1 MRTPERGTSVGVRGL
16 SGEDLSSTDNDI
28 SLSYISIRIYEY
40 TFLYEI
46 KYNSCYYKPN
56 QRTIEQMNSQE
67 RLDLKKLVDN
77 SDAEDNTATIRRIK
91 HSANFLEDIRV
102 MEQLKRS
109 HVELRS
115 SSPEEFAEL
124 CRSKCH
130 FTFNYYTDIFN
141 KQLKDELNLGIMI
154 RMLQV
159 LKLIEDEKVD
169 QHEGSVIVGKFLK
182 ELYVDSALRRADNL
196 DKEHAND
203 NAEAPVVEPK
213 KISWKEWKGVGE
225 PMVPPNPLL

>member
-1 MRTPERGTSVGVRGL
+1 
-16 SGEDLSSTDNDI
+16 
-28 SLSYISIRIYEY
+28 
-40 TFLYEI
+40 
-46 KYNSCYYKPN
+46 
-56 QRTIEQMNSQE
+56 MNSQE

-91 HSANFLEDIRV
+91 HSANFFEDIRV

-109 HVELRS
+109 HAELRS

-124 CRSKCH
+124 CRAKCH
-130 FTFNYYTDIFN
+130 FMFTYYTDIFN

-196 DKEHAND
+196 DKEHAKD
-203 NAEAPVVEPK
+203 TPETPVVEPK
-213 KISWKEWKGVGE
+213 SISWKEYKLGNRGS
-225 PMVPPNPLL
+225 P

>member
-1 MRTPERGTSVGVRGL
+1 
-16 SGEDLSSTDNDI
+16 
-28 SLSYISIRIYEY
+28 
-40 TFLYEI
+40 
-46 KYNSCYYKPN
+46 
-56 QRTIEQMNSQE
+56 MNSQE

-109 HVELRS
+109 HAELRS
-115 SSPEEFAEL
+115 SSSEEFNEL
-124 CRSKCH
+124 CRSKCQ
-130 FTFNYYTDIFN
+130 FMFNYYTDIFN

-196 DKEHAND
+196 DKEHAKD
-203 NAEAPVVEPK
+203 SPETPGVEPK
-213 KISWKEWKGVGE
+213 SISWKDYKKGGLR
-225 PMVPPNPLL
+225 PPRISS

>member
-1 MRTPERGTSVGVRGL
+1 
-16 SGEDLSSTDNDI
+16 
-28 SLSYISIRIYEY
+28 
-40 TFLYEI
+40 
-46 KYNSCYYKPN
+46 
-56 QRTIEQMNSQE
+56 MNSQE

-91 HSANFLEDIRV
+91 HSANFVEDIRI

-124 CRSKCH
+124 CRSKCQ
-130 FTFNYYTDIFN
+130 FMFNYYTDIFN
-141 KQLKDELNLGIMI
+141 KQLKDELNLGIML

-159 LKLIEDEKVD
+159 LKLIEEEKVD

-196 DKEHAND
+196 DKEHAKNND
-203 NAEAPVVEPK
+203 ETPVVEPK
-213 KISWKEWKGVGE
+213 SISWKEWRGGNQGS
-225 PMVPPNPLL
+225 P

>member
-1 MRTPERGTSVGVRGL
+1 
-16 SGEDLSSTDNDI
+16 
-28 SLSYISIRIYEY
+28 
-40 TFLYEI
+40 
-46 KYNSCYYKPN
+46 
-56 QRTIEQMNSQE
+56 MNSQE

-91 HSANFLEDIRV
+91 HSANFLTDIRT

-109 HVELRS
+109 NAGLRV
-115 SSPEEFAEL
+115 SSPEEFTEM
-124 CRSKCH
+124 CREKCN
-130 FTFNYYTDIFN
+130 FMFNYYTDIFN

-154 RMLQV
+154 RMIQV

-196 DKEHAND
+196 DKEHSKD
-203 NAEAPVVEPK
+203 SEAEPVVEPK
-213 KISWKEWKGVGE
+213 SISWKQYKRGNLGS
-225 PMVPPNPLL
+225 P

>member
-1 MRTPERGTSVGVRGL
+1 
-16 SGEDLSSTDNDI
+16 
-28 SLSYISIRIYEY
+28 
-40 TFLYEI
+40 
-46 KYNSCYYKPN
+46 
-56 QRTIEQMNSQE
+56 MNTQE

-109 HVELRS
+109 HAELRS
-115 SSPEEFAEL
+115 SSPDEFAEL
-124 CRSKCH
+124 CREKCS
-130 FTFNYYTDIFN
+130 FMFNYYTDIFN

-154 RMLQV
+154 RLIQV
-159 LKLIEDEKVD
+159 LKLIEDGKVD

-196 DKEHAND
+196 DKEHAKD
-203 NAEAPVVEPK
+203 TLETPVVEPK
-213 KISWKEWKGVGE
+213 SISWKEWRGGLR
-225 PMVPPNPLL
+225 PPTPPS

>member
-1 MRTPERGTSVGVRGL
+1 
-16 SGEDLSSTDNDI
+16 
-28 SLSYISIRIYEY
+28 
-40 TFLYEI
+40 
-46 KYNSCYYKPN
+46 
-56 QRTIEQMNSQE
+56 MNTQE

-109 HVELRS
+109 HAELRS
-115 SSPEEFAEL
+115 SSPDEFAEL
-124 CRSKCH
+124 CREKCS
-130 FTFNYYTDIFN
+130 FMFNYYTDIFN

-154 RMLQV
+154 RLIQV
-159 LKLIEDEKVD
+159 LKLIEDGKVD

-196 DKEHAND
+196 DKAHAKD
-203 NAEAPVVEPK
+203 TLETPVVEPK
-213 KISWKEWKGVGE
+213 SISWKEWKRGNQGS
-225 PMVPPNPLL
+225 P